1 MAKLW
6 NECESNGKREDNT
19 AACEAMFYW
28 SDKARGRTEQEA
40 RSRGITRGETFTFF
54 IFLPPTA
61 LFFFALVSNTFPRL
75 MCSCKETTVLR
86 AKNTGVTRNV

>member
-19 AACEAMFYW
+19 AACEAMFCW

-40 RSRGITRGETFTFF
+40 RSRGVTRGETFTFF
-54 IFLPPTA
+54 IFLPSTA
-61 LFFFALVSNTFPRL
+61 LFFALVSNTFPRL
-75 MCSCKETTVLR
+75 MCKETPVLR